1 MGFFF
6 VSLLI
11 KRDAKNFSDQF
22 DINIQLMGMEP
33 RPLQQEFAQS
43 IEESLQSSREVAT
56 LIEGP
61 TGIGKPMATSFPY

>member
-1 MGFFF
+1 
-6 VSLLI
+6 
-11 KRDAKNFSDQF
+11 
-22 DINIQLMGMEP
+22 MGMEP

-56 LIEGP
+56 FVEGP